1 MFISRQ
7 LSTLPYQGII
17 IYLKPQ
23 DDFKT
28 SCPYRAINIFD
39 DIVSS
44 IVGEQRMERFL
55 ICPKCSLQG
64 KERYFGTTE
73 GILGPEFQILN
84 TMDRCDALALEEEMA
99 VETHSI
105 RDTHGVMLK
114 MVPKKAFSLDAFLQ
128 DGIEQMKKTPF
139 KELRQGLNV
148 GDQVWVY
155 RGRKDNLVSRVM
167 PYAHVAV
174 YVGNHNVVH
183 VAKRPGCCAGVLM
196 GTIKKVPVGD
206 VIKDDDLGEFQK
218 QNSNPSLLLDFFQC
232 SWGTISRL

>member
-1 MFISRQ
+1 
-7 LSTLPYQGII
+7 
-17 IYLKPQ
+17 
-23 DDFKT
+23 
-28 SCPYRAINIFD
+28 
-39 DIVSS
+39 
-44 IVGEQRMERFL
+44 MERFL

-64 KERYFGTTE
+64 KERYFGTAE

-99 VETHSI
+99 VDTHSI
-105 RDTHGVMLK
+105 RDTHRVMLK
-114 MVPKKAFSLDAFLQ
+114 KVPKKAFSLDAFLQ

-139 KELRQGLNV
+139 KELRPGLNV

-196 GTIKKVPVGD
+196 GTIKKVPVGN

-218 QNSNPSLLLDFFQC
+218 QNFKLIHHYCLTSFSVLGPQYPSYEPLLEHPRPDC
-232 SWGTISRL
+232 KESPRLCRFACPRL